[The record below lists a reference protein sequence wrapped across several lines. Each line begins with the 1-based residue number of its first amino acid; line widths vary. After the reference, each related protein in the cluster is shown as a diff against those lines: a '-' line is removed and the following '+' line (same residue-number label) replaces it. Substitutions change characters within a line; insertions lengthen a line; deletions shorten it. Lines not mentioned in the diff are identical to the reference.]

1 MGVAGFIVND
11 EAALLVNILGNTC
24 AAIIGNAAAQ
34 VDALGLVLFTVGGK
48 PLLLI
53 GVEGAVKTEICHILG
68 QPFGVSVQV
77 HVDALQKQAGAVGQ
91 AGHIEIF
98 LRLGQVDADAH
109 HQAVPV
115 GRDFAKDAHD
125 LFSVQQQVVGPFNL
139 AVNAITLL

>member
-1 MGVAGFIVND
+1 M
-11 EAALLVNILGNTC
+11 
-24 AAIIGNAAAQ
+24 
-34 VDALGLVLFTVGGK
+34 
-48 PLLLI
+48 
-53 GVEGAVKTEICHILG
+53 
-68 QPFGVSVQV
+68 
-77 HVDALQKQAGAVGQ
+77 GQ

-125 LFSVQQQVVGPFNL
+125 FFPVQQQIVGPFDL